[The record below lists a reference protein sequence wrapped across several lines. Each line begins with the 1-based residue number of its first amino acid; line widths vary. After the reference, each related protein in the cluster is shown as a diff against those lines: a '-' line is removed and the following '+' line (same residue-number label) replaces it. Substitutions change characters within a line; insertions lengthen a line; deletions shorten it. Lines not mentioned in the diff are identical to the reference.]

1 MNRDENS
8 AVLSRTAEN
17 EEALKSANQPASPLQ
32 ARDWQIDNLQKTL
45 ALRNMTIK
53 GQEEQIER
61 LEAENETLREMAA
74 AASEPEARTTE
85 AGFWK
90 KLYEREHTAAVKLY
104 QKNDRLRK
112 EHSDLLRHIKVL
124 ELAARLSA
132 EKCGQDPQSAQA
144 EAERKVPLSRIY
156 GAGMHVRG
164 AQSGHTGHRRKQ
176 LLPDQE
182 VLLEAPEVVREHPA
196 DWEESGEVKC
206 HTQSQIRIL
215 PVTTLYCSRAW
226 KNRLNGQTVRAAF
239 PAGMANETSY
249 GSTIRALACLL
260 GGFCPVSMHKVQQI
274 LFALSDGQ
282 LEPSMGWISHLK
294 KECDAMSK
302 AEQKQLIGALLQEP
316 ETAEAASAEKTE
328 PVVVLK

>member
-1 MNRDENS
+1 MNREVNG
-8 AVLSRTAEN
+8 AVLSGTAAN
-17 EEALKSANQPASPLQ
+17 QKTLKSANQPASPVQ

-53 GQEEQIER
+53 GQEEQIQR

-74 AASEPEARTTE
+74 ESQPETRTTE

-90 KLYEREHTAAVKLY
+90 KLYEREHAAEVKMY

-132 EKCGQDPQSAQA
+132 EKCGQNPDAVAA

-156 GAGMHVRG
+156 GAGMRARG

-182 VLLEAPEVVREHPA
+182 VLLEAPEVVREHPE

-206 HTQSQIRIL
+206 HTQSQIRL
-215 PVTTLYCSRAW
+215 VPVTTLYCSRAW
-226 KNRLNGQTVRAAF
+226 KNRLTGQTVRAPF
-239 PAGMANETSY
+239 PADMINETSY
-249 GSTIRALACLL
+249 GSTIRALTCLL
-260 GGFCPVSMHKVQQI
+260 GGFCQVSMHTVQRI
-274 LFALSDGQ
+274 LFSLSDGE
-282 LEPSMGWISHLK
+282 LEPSMGWISRLK
-294 KECDAMSK
+294 KECANLSK
-302 AEQKQLIGALLQEP
+302 AEQKQLMNALVQEP
-316 ETAEAASAEKTE
+316 ETPAAKETDFPEAN
-328 PVVVLK
+328 PVAK